1 MDLGLTDRVYV
12 LTGASRGLGFATA
25 QSLVAD
31 GARVVISS
39 RDETKVTDA
48 VETLGGPDRAVGIT
62 ADLSETGTAQRL
74 VETARERFGR
84 LDGALISVGGP
95 PPGTA
100 AQATDEQWRTAFET
114 IFLGMARASRT
125 VAAAL
130 TDGGAIGLVL
140 STSVRSPIAGLG
152 ISNGLRPGL
161 AGMAKDMADEYGPR
175 GVRVVS
181 LLPGRIMTDRNRELF
196 GAAAD
201 PEQARAQAEAAIP
214 LRRIGDPAE
223 FGRVAAFVLSPAA
236 SYLTGIALPVD
247 GGALRAICR
256 AVRVRPTRAEL
267 AAAAGTTIADV
278 IGPDLRVLFCGIN
291 PSLYSAATG
300 HHFGRPGN
308 RFWPTLHRS
317 GFTAGQLTPARQDEL
332 LTEGLGIT
340 NLVARAT
347 ARADE
352 LSPAELIA
360 GAGRLTEQVRQHR
373 PRWVAVVGVTAYR
386 IGFGL
391 PKATLG
397 RQTETL
403 AGAALW
409 VLPNPSGL
417 NARFTLDR
425 LAAEFAPLRAAVSD

>member
-25 QSLVAD
+25 QALVAD

-39 RDETKVTDA
+39 RDETKVTAA
-48 VETLGGPDRAVGIT
+48 VATLGGADRAVGII
-62 ADLSETGTAQRL
+62 ADLGEPGTAQRL
-74 VETARERFGR
+74 VDTARERFGR

-100 AQATDEQWRTAFET
+100 AQATDDQWRTAFET
-114 IFLGMARASRT
+114 IFLGMARAARA

-130 TDGGAIGLVL
+130 PDGGAIGLVL

-236 SYLTGIALPVD
+236 SYMTGIALPVD
-247 GGALRAICR
+247 GGALRPI
-256 AVRVRPTRAEL
+256 
-267 AAAAGTTIADV
+267 
-278 IGPDLRVLFCGIN
+278 
-291 PSLYSAATG
+291 
-300 HHFGRPGN
+300 
-308 RFWPTLHRS
+308 
-317 GFTAGQLTPARQDEL
+317 
-332 LTEGLGIT
+332 
-340 NLVARAT
+340 
-347 ARADE
+347 
-352 LSPAELIA
+352 
-360 GAGRLTEQVRQHR
+360 
-373 PRWVAVVGVTAYR
+373 
-386 IGFGL
+386 
-391 PKATLG
+391 
-397 RQTETL
+397 
-403 AGAALW
+403 
-409 VLPNPSGL
+409 
-417 NARFTLDR
+417 
-425 LAAEFAPLRAAVSD
+425 